1 MKLKYILLILPILIW
16 VGCEDKDSEV
26 DCTTLTTTSDEAS
39 LAYSTAVANAPAE
52 DHSELCSD
60 NADAYQ
66 AGLDGSCSGFDQAGL
81 DEIQTACGD
90 TICPSLILA
99 SEEASSA
106 YSTAVANAPA
116 EDHSELCSDH
126 EDAYQAGLDG
136 SCSGFDQAGL
146 DDIQATCADAINSM
160 TEETMDDFFEAMLAG
175 DIDSTTAIHD
185 QFENALESD
194 PSNQTANFGA
204 AFTTLVSIGQ
214 NESLESTMNSWM
226 ACLESLEME
235 DPARRTLFHE
245 NGSMFGIPT
254 SIDEFSIFNATHI
267 LSYLPIINSHEII
280 SLRGYEND
288 CLEMSSLQDLLE
300 DAFLSQ
306 LTDAINHL
314 DAIVGKGFVFTITPE
329 MMGDELQPPIH
340 LDDTEIYIIK
350 SIFHTL
356 RAMIYGMIAYN
367 VDIPYYE
374 LMEEPDSS
382 YSFPWLAQDASFLTI
397 REGQEQ
403 SLPNCHADLNSLLS
417 SMESGIQFLQS
428 DTDTEYDLIK
438 DDESELADILVE
450 INEARSLLNENY
462 EMDDMIINIG
472 NFFNNPPQNLKSILP
487 GYTITAGPQL
497 TWDSADCDTWME
509 SWDVTIGGLFPEM
522 TTESFFGDMS
532 EEDCEDIMNLDFS
545 SDEEYE
551 GEE

>member
-66 AGLDGSCSGFDQAGL
+66 AGLDGGCSGFDQAGL
-81 DEIQTACGD
+81 DE
-90 TICPSLILA
+90 
-99 SEEASSA
+99 
-106 YSTAVANAPA
+106 
-116 EDHSELCSDH
+116 
-126 EDAYQAGLDG
+126 
-136 SCSGFDQAGL
+136 
-146 DDIQATCADAINSM
+146 IQATCADAINSM
-160 TEETMDDFFEAMLAG
+160 TEEAMDDFFEAMLAG

-204 AFTTLVSIGQ
+204 AFTTLVSIGHD
-214 NESLESTMNSWM
+214 ESLESTMDSWM
-226 ACLESLEME
+226 ACLESLEIE
-235 DPARRTLFHE
+235 IDIDISLGRTLISNNE
-245 NGSMFGIPT
+245 TAFGIPT
-254 SIDEFSIFNATHI
+254 SLNEYFTFNVTHI

-300 DAFLSQ
+300 DAFLAQ

-314 DAIVGKGFVFTITPE
+314 DAIVDKGFVFTITPE

-340 LDDTEIYIIK
+340 LDDTEFYIIK

-356 RAMIYGMIAYN
+356 RAIIYGVIAYN

-403 SLPNCHADLNSLLS
+403 SLPNCHADLNNLIS

-438 DDESELADILVE
+438 DDEGELADILGE

-462 EMDDMIINIG
+462 EMDGMIINIG

-487 GYTITAGPQL
+487 GYTITAGPKL
-497 TWDSADCDTWME
+497 TWDTTDCDTWKE

-532 EEDCEDIMNLDFS
+532 EEDCEEIMNLDFS